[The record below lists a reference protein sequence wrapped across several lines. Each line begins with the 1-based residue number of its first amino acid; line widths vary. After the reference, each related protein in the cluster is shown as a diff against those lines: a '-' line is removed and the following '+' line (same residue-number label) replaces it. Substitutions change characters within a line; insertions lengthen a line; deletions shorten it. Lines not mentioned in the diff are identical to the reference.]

1 MHAERQIE
9 AQLSLALR
17 PRRAGLIS
25 IVALCLIAVFAWHWE
40 TFHSM
45 ATTGGRTETFAH
57 GLLVLPIFGYLVWR
71 DRERLDAVV
80 VRPYAPALIGLA
92 LAGFV
97 WMLGDLSATIG
108 VSQFAMV
115 AMVALAVCAVLGVAA
130 VRALAF
136 PLAFLFFAV
145 PFGSFMLPWLMQ
157 MTADFTVAAVRLSG
171 VPVYREGMMFYLPSG
186 AWSVVEACSGLRYLI
201 ASVMVGALY
210 AYLTYRSPRR
220 RLLFVG
226 VSIVVPL
233 IANWLRA
240 YLIVMLGHLSDNR
253 LATGVDHLIYG
264 WVFFGVVMLIMFWV
278 GAKWREDL
286 DDTPPVRKPVPAVES
301 GRGVSRYGAAV
312 IVATA
317 VLIGLWKPAAYA
329 LNAPAE
335 QSNLALQ
342 PLTSTADWAA
352 TAQTS
357 IEWVP
362 AFDAPSAALHQ
373 AFRNGDAE
381 VALLVAYYRDQT
393 QKSEA
398 VSGESDLLE
407 SADRQWRLI
416 STRRIPLAIGT
427 DSVSAVRTEFVH
439 PRERVV
445 AWRWYWIGGHM
456 TASAYAAKAYLAWAK
471 LTQQGDDS
479 AAIVLYTRKRD
490 TADPADPR
498 LTDFLAEISPQLVA
512 TLQRAHAQ
520 TP

>member
-1 MHAERQIE
+1 
-9 AQLSLALR
+9 
-17 PRRAGLIS
+17 
-25 IVALCLIAVFAWHWE
+25 
-40 TFHSM
+40 
-45 ATTGGRTETFAH
+45 
-57 GLLVLPIFGYLVWR
+57 
-71 DRERLDAVV
+71 
-80 VRPYAPALIGLA
+80 
-92 LAGFV
+92 
-97 WMLGDLSATIG
+97 
-108 VSQFAMV
+108 
-115 AMVALAVCAVLGVAA
+115 
-130 VRALAF
+130 
-136 PLAFLFFAV
+136 
-145 PFGSFMLPWLMQ
+145 
-157 MTADFTVAAVRLSG
+157 
-171 VPVYREGMMFYLPSG
+171 MMFFLPTG

-210 AYLTYRSPRR
+210 AYLTYRSTRR

-226 VSIVVPL
+226 VAIVVPL

-264 WVFFGVVMLIMFWV
+264 WVFFGVVMLIMFWI
-278 GAKWREDL
+278 GAKWREDQ
-286 DDTPPVRKPVPAVES
+286 DDTPPVRKAVPAVEIE
-301 GRGVSRYGAAV
+301 RGVTRYGPAV

-329 LNAPAE
+329 LNAPSE
-335 QSNLALQ
+335 QGSFALQ
-342 PLTSTADWAA
+342 PFTSTADWTV
-352 TAQTS
+352 TARPS
-357 IEWVP
+357 IEWAP
-362 AFDAPSAALHQ
+362 AFDAPSAVLHQ
-373 AFRNGDAE
+373 AFQNGDAE

-393 QKSEA
+393 QQSEA
-398 VSGESDLLE
+398 VSGEGDLLE
-407 SADRQWRLI
+407 SADRQWRLT
-416 STRRIPLAIGT
+416 STRRIPLAIAD

-445 AWRWYWIGGHM
+445 AWRWYWVGGHM

-498 LTDFLAEISPQLVA
+498 LAAFLAEISPQLAA

>member
-1 MHAERQIE
+1 VHAERQIE

-17 PRRAGLIS
+17 PRRAGLVS
-25 IVALCLIAVFAWHWE
+25 IVALCLIAIFAWHWE
-40 TFHSM
+40 TFYSM
-45 ATTGGRTETFAH
+45 ATTWWRTETFAH

-71 DRERLDAVV
+71 DRDRLDAVV
-80 VRPYAPALIGLA
+80 MRPCAPALIGLA

-115 AMVALAVCAVLGVAA
+115 AMVPFAVCAVLGVAA
-130 VRALAF
+130 ARALAF

-145 PFGSFMLPWLMQ
+145 PFGGFMLPWLMQ

-171 VPVYREGMMFYLPSG
+171 VPVYREGMMFFLPSG

-201 ASVMVGALY
+201 ASVMVGTLY

-220 RLLFVG
+220 RMLFVG

-264 WVFFGVVMLIMFWV
+264 WIFFGLVMLIMFWI

-286 DDTPPVRKPVPAVES
+286 DDTPPIRKPAPVVEA
-301 GRGVSRYGAAV
+301 GRSASRYGAAV
-312 IVATA
+312 IIAAA

-329 LNAPAE
+329 LNAPTE
-335 QSNLALQ
+335 QGSLALQ
-342 PLTSTADWAA
+342 SLASTATWTAA
-352 TAQTS
+352 ERPS

-362 AFDAPSAALHQ
+362 ALDEPSAALYQ
-373 AFRNGDAE
+373 AFQKGDAE

-393 QKSEA
+393 EQSEA
-398 VSGESDLLE
+398 VSGEGDLVE

-416 STRRIPLAIGT
+416 STQRIPLAVGA
-427 DSVSAVRTEFVH
+427 DSVSAVRTELVH
-439 PRERVV
+439 PHERVV
-445 AWRWYWIGGHM
+445 AWRWYWVGGHM
-456 TASAYAAKAYLAWAK
+456 TANAYAAKAYLAWAK
-471 LTQQGDDS
+471 LMRQGDDS

-490 TADPADPR
+490 TSDPADRR
-498 LTDFLAEISPQLVA
+498 LADFLAEMSPQLVA
-512 TLQRAHAQ
+512 TLQSAHAQ